1 MYLNQFDF
9 LYNAVGIRSAAF
21 TYFGKTPAELNLQ
34 ESAML
39 IGMCKNPSIYNPI
52 LRANSPLPM
61 ERRNHR
67 LPATMEKAG
76 YLTEREVRLPL
87 TPPHQDVL
95 PPHGP
100 QAGYSPLLP

>member
-1 MYLNQFDF
+1 
-9 LYNAVGIRSAAF
+9 
-21 TYFGKTPAELNLQ
+21 
-34 ESAML
+34 ML

-61 ERRNHR
+61 ERRN
-67 LPATMEKAG
+67 TVFQQMEKAG
-76 YLTEREVRLPL
+76 YLTDARSRLPL
-87 TPPHQDVL
+87 TPPHQDIL